1 MFDKHHSV
9 LLGAGVTSLAD
20 EIKDS
25 PLVDRST
32 TNSVYLGYMYRF

>member
-1 MFDKHHSV
+1 V
-9 LLGAGVTSLAD
+9 LAGVGVTGLAD

-32 TNSVYLGYMYRF
+32 VNSIYLGYMYHF